1 MYFQN
6 QKSVN
11 FFTIGGGGGK
21 GTTKKKGSKMN
32 INADLSE
39 SNVSSEQIEEESP
52 YSMVTSES
60 RDSPL
65 SAKHKLIKKTKAI
78 MKVSRITR
86 KNPIDSNSSINPT
99 IDNLTEE
106 GLSNY
111 DLERL
116 PRKSY
121 LSGKLDNIEEH
132 SLEGGGFDL
141 RQKLIENGKL
151 SQNGDPEKDEV
162 EELLANPLELLQE
175 VINEASIDQETKLD
189 LYFCNSFWDKTKN
202 NFFLE

>member
-1 MYFQN
+1 LRQN
-6 QKSVN
+6 TN
-11 FFTIGGGGGK
+11 ENLLEK
-21 GTTKKKGSKMN
+21 GMTKKKGSKLN
-32 INADLSE
+32 INSDLSE
-39 SNVSSEQIEEESP
+39 SNVSSEQVEEESP
-52 YSMVTSES
+52 YSIATSES

-65 SAKHKLIKKTKAI
+65 SAKHKLIKKTRAI
-78 MKVSRITR
+78 MKVNRITM

-99 IDNLTEE
+99 IDNLAEE

-132 SLEGGGFDL
+132 SLEGAGGFDL

-151 SQNGDPEKDEV
+151 SQNGDPQKDEV
-162 EELLANPLELLQE
+162 EELLMNPLELLQE

-189 LYFCNSFWDKTKN
+189 LYFCN
-202 NFFLE
+202 